1 MLWEGPRAGV
11 SASEALKGMGD
22 LPRGLK
28 DRRGLAAAGKGSR
41 QPSRRQRSR
50 RGPLCAVRVQVGDDG
65 SSAVLAGVA
74 LTCRLYG
81 GSRVRPF
88 RALPDHRAVGG
99 PGAFH
104 RNISSLVRV
113 GVESSFPQ
121 PRIPEFSSITFVPR
135 DSDPF

>member
-1 MLWEGPRAGV
+1 MLWEGPRAGA

-65 SSAVLAGVA
+65 SSGGGGTYLPA
-74 LTCRLYG
+74 LRWLYG
-81 GSRVRPF
+81 GS
-88 RALPDHRAVGG
+88 LQG
-99 PGAFH
+99 
-104 RNISSLVRV
+104 SS
-113 GVESSFPQ
+113 
-121 PRIPEFSSITFVPR
+121 
-135 DSDPF
+135 